1 MHSTSMALAAVA
13 GTAAVALTA
22 CGPSG
27 TSRVADG
34 DEGRTLTVTTTIGGP
49 DNYHN
54 TPIDAYFSAV
64 EDASD
69 GRISFEFSYANAIVP
84 PDEVGTAMA
93 DGIVDSGLV
102 VTSYNPSEF
111 PVSNWLS
118 KLAFAGESGPPAAA
132 LERAAA
138 VNEWW
143 AANPELAE
151 SDFRG
156 QGLVPLTPGFNAHTA
171 YHFICTEPVTSLADA
186 QGKSIRSPGE
196 AWAESAEA
204 LGMEPV
210 SLPGAEMY
218 ESLQRGIVDCV
229 MADATDMVSSDLT
242 EVAKHYTTVNL
253 PGFTTYGLFM
263 SELSWETLDPELRTV
278 LWEQLPV
285 YLDNLAAEGLALQE
299 ELLETPGM
307 EFHTMDSDLADTL
320 AAHRSSVRAESIET
334 APAVVEDPQAAIDQ
348 LDDLHS
354 TWGSI
359 VTDDL
364 SVPSYPT
371 WSDWQADGRT
381 ADDVDTDEFAQR
393 LFDEVYAGAV
403 PE

>member
-1 MHSTSMALAAVA
+1 MRSKSMALAAVA

-27 TSRVADG
+27 TSRVADDG
-34 DEGRTLTVTTTIGGP
+34 EGRTLTVTTTIGGP

-54 TPIDAYFSAV
+54 TPIDAYFTAV
-64 EDASD
+64 EEASD
-69 GRISFEFSYANAIVP
+69 GEISFEFSYANAIVP
-84 PDEVGTAMA
+84 PAEVGSAMS

-143 AANPELAE
+143 AENPALAE

-263 SELSWETLDPELRTV
+263 SEIAWETLDPELREI
-278 LWEQLPV
+278 LWDQLPV
-285 YLDNLAAEGLALQE
+285 YLDSLAQEGLVLQE

-307 EFHTMDSDLADTL
+307 EFQTMDADLADAL
-320 AAHRSSVRAESIET
+320 ASHQSSVRAESLAT
-334 APAVVEDPQAAIDQ
+334 APPAVEDPQAAIDQ
-348 LDDLHS
+348 LDELHVK
-354 TWGSI
+354 WDSI

-364 SVPSYPT
+364 GVPSYGT
-371 WSDWQADGRT
+371 WAEWHDAGESAD
-381 ADDVDTDEFAQR
+381 AVDTGEYAQR
-393 LFDEVYAGAV
+393 LHDEVYAESI